1 MRGWRTLRCMRV
13 VIHVGAHKTGTSL
26 VQRYFND
33 DAQRNQTLGIG
44 FIPRADISLL
54 LGWGNKPPELL
65 QSRLEEEAA
74 RRPSVI
80 LTSHENT
87 LGRPFLPNRPGLY
100 PDATQGAEAL
110 AKACDGFDTHVVFY
124 VRPIADFLESFYLQ
138 TIHQGAWHSFEE
150 WYESLSGTHAWTPA
164 VEALEHAFGA
174 DRVILG
180 DFAEISGGQNQF
192 LRQFMTRSGIPQPST
207 VDYERVHNP
216 SISARG
222 LQIARGI
229 NPHLHDARER
239 RVTRLFLQ
247 KHFSNQLEDRARPM
261 PADLRQSITD
271 QMAAEYE
278 SLAARASTALATPP
292 EPPPLPEQPLPE
304 VSPRPAAT
312 ATRRGRNLKH
322 RSRRLVDRIRAR
334 R

>member
-1 MRGWRTLRCMRV
+1 MRV

-26 VQRYFND
+26 VQRYFNV
-33 DAQRNQTLGIG
+33 DAERNQALGIG
-44 FIPRADISLL
+44 FIERADISLL

-65 QSRLEEEAA
+65 RGRLEEEAA

-87 LGRPFLPNRPGLY
+87 LGRPFMPDRAGLY
-100 PDATQGAEAL
+100 PDATQGAESL

-138 TIHQGAWHSFEE
+138 TIHQGAWHSFPE
-150 WYESLSGTHAWTPA
+150 WYESLTGTHAWTPA

-174 DRVILG
+174 ERVILG
-180 DFAEISGGQNQF
+180 DFAEISAGQNQF
-192 LRQFMTRSGIPQPST
+192 LRQFMIRAGIPQPST
-207 VDYERVHNP
+207 IDYERVHNP

-222 LQIARGI
+222 LQIALGI
-229 NPHLHDARER
+229 NPHLHNARER

-247 KHFSNQLEDRARPM
+247 KNFSNQVEDRARPM

-271 QMAAEYE
+271 QMASEYE
-278 SLAARASTALATPP
+278 RLAARAAAALATPL
-292 EPPPLPEQPLPE
+292 EPPPLPAEPLPDA
-304 VSPRPAAT
+304 SPTSAAT
-312 ATRRGRNLKH
+312 ATSRGRTLKN
-322 RSRRLVDRIRAR
+322 RARRMVSRIRAR

>member
-1 MRGWRTLRCMRV
+1 MRV

-33 DAQRNQTLGIG
+33 DHQRNQALGIG
-44 FIPRADISLL
+44 FISRADISPL
-54 LGWGNKPPELL
+54 LGWGNNPPEAVR
-65 QSRLEEEAA
+65 SRLEEEAA

-87 LGRPFLPNRPGLY
+87 LGRPFLPGRPGLY
-100 PDATQGAEAL
+100 PDASRGAEGL
-110 AKACDGFDTHVVFY
+110 AKACDGFDTHVIFY

-138 TIHQGAWHSFEE
+138 TIHQGSSHSFQA
-150 WYESLSGTHAWTPA
+150 WYESLSGPHGWTPA

-180 DFAEISGGQNQF
+180 DFIETTAGQNQF
-192 LRQFMTRSGIPQPST
+192 LRLFMIRSGIPQPPT
-207 VDYERVHNP
+207 VDHQRIENP

-222 LQIARGI
+222 LDIALRI
-229 NPHLHDARER
+229 NPHLHTDRER

-247 KHFSNQLEDRARPM
+247 EHFSNQVEDRARPM
-261 PADLRQSITD
+261 PEGLRRSITG

-278 SLAARASTALATPP
+278 RLAGRAAASLATPL
-292 EPPPLPEQPLPE
+292 EPPPVPTPLPD
-304 VSPRPAAT
+304 VSSKSAVT
-312 ATRRGRNLKH
+312 ANRRW
-322 RSRRLVDRIRAR
+322 RSLRRRARRLVKRIRAR
-334 R
+334 ARR